1 MGGLCRCARSAGKKR
16 PLQLLRRVA
25 TNAAIFRPGRLP
37 SIRSFLCCLSLLELG
52 RTDKARA
59 LFEDF
64 KVFAECELETEAEID
79 YFATSLPMLLVFE
92 DDLDE

>member
-1 MGGLCRCARSAGKKR
+1 MALAEHSELSYYRG
-16 PLQLLRRVA
+16 
-25 TNAAIFRPGRLP
+25 
-37 SIRSFLCCLSLLELG
+37 LSLLELG
-52 RTDKARA
+52 RTHEARA

-79 YFATSLPMLLVFE
+79 YFDTSLPMLLVFE